1 MSTSISI
8 ASDHGGYELKSFLMN
23 HFSSISFIDLGT
35 SSTDSVHYPMFADA
49 LCNHI
54 LNQQSEKGIL
64 ICGTGIGISMR
75 ANRYPGIRAA
85 VVHSEFSASMAK
97 AHNNANVLCLGERT
111 TTTDDAIVYINAW
124 LSTEFEGDRH
134 QTRIDM
140 LDAPI
145 QR

>member
-8 ASDHGGYELKSFLMN
+8 ASDHGGYELKSFLMH

-35 SSTDSVHYPMFADA
+35 SSTDSVHYPTFADA

-54 LNQQSEKGIL
+54 LNQKSEKGIL

-85 VVHSEFSASMAK
+85 VVHSEFTASMAK

-111 TTTDDAIVYINAW
+111 TTTDDAIIYINAW